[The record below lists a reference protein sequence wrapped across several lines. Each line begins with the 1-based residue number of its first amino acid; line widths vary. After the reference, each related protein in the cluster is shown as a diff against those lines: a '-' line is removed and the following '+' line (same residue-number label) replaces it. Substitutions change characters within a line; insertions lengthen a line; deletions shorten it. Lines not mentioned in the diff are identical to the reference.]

1 MKERIRNKIISIS
14 HNRIVKAILFLLLF
28 SLIIVGTFFPAK
40 FTIEVQFIWISA
52 NILLMAFCIITKTN
66 ADVLE
71 KNKLI
76 TILLSNEFMV
86 ITLSLMMIC
95 VVYIITNVQQW
106 GVFPVIVIITVSVV
120 WWRVYKYFQKKVIY

>member
-1 MKERIRNKIISIS
+1 M
-14 HNRIVKAILFLLLF
+14 LF
-28 SLIIVGTFFPAK
+28 SSH
-40 FTIEVQFIWISA
+40 W
-52 NILLMAFCIITKTN
+52 MFCIITKTN

-95 VVYIITNVQQW
+95 VVYIITNVQQLEMI
-106 GVFPVIVIITVSVV
+106 PVIVIITVSVV

>member
-1 MKERIRNKIISIS
+1 M
-14 HNRIVKAILFLLLF
+14 LF
-28 SLIIVGTFFPAK
+28 SSH
-40 FTIEVQFIWISA
+40 W
-52 NILLMAFCIITKTN
+52 MFCIITKTN

-95 VVYIITNVQQW
+95 VVYIITNVQQL
-106 GVFPVIVIITVSVV
+106 GMIPVIVIITVSVV